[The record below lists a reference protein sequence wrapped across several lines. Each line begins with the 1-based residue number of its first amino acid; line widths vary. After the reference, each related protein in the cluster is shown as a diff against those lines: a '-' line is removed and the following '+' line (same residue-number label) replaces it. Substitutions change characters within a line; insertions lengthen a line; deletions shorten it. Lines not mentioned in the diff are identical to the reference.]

1 MEHNKEQNELFY
13 ALNHFLNSPTPNP
26 TEAERIT
33 KNYKKLWP
41 GLTGTLTAAQTIE
54 IEKLEIGNYGQTKY
68 AQILSGLK
76 KYFENNLKKE
86 IASLI
91 IHGSVATMDW
101 TEGFSDLD
109 TFVIIR
115 KDICENSS
123 KLEVLRQKISAVRG
137 LLKKADPLE
146 HHGFIF
152 CHEGNLNYY
161 HQRFM
166 PVEVFRYAK
175 VLFAKNSINFHIRD
189 SRQEDLENF
198 EHYYQIFKK
207 IAATGKIS
215 NKPGSPE
222 YQLKWFVAMLLL
234 MPSIYLQ
241 AKGTYV
247 YKKFAFDLAR
257 HPFLKK
263 LELARKDFRQTRKIL
278 GENCY
283 RAALAMLNEWRKE
296 LEKSQTKFA
305 NHPKNISLK
314 VYDAARREMVGGLS
328 KNPDVLGVYEYG
340 SVSAPGVSDIDP
352 ITVLRK
358 NLINKWRN
366 PDGPNIRKVAKGGL
380 MIMPEEVF
388 KKILWLDDL
397 KIKRL
402 HGKGELP
409 RQPSKKIAKL
419 RDLAN
424 VVDWLPERM
433 IRLIMILKK
442 NPMDVQYALRY
453 TRSFAYSLENT
464 AKIIGRKKESDE
476 FLARLQNLRK
486 KWRPE
491 RSSELQEVV
500 RVGLY
505 LGYDIL
511 NEFTKKIFSKPTAA
525 EGRLTLFPGQEI
537 VFTNNQHQISPDWSF
552 AQSQA
557 GDVRVFVS
565 SALLPHFDFYARQG
579 GIIGAG
585 FRKNLVTSKPV
596 TGKLSPE
603 YQKFLKEKMAIANA
617 NAKFLRNNRFKS
629 GQYKFGFY
637 L

>member
-1 MEHNKEQNELFY
+1 
-13 ALNHFLNSPTPNP
+13 
-26 TEAERIT
+26 
-33 KNYKKLWP
+33 
-41 GLTGTLTAAQTIE
+41 
-54 IEKLEIGNYGQTKY
+54 
-68 AQILSGLK
+68 
-76 KYFENNLKKE
+76 
-86 IASLI
+86 
-91 IHGSVATMDW
+91 
-101 TEGFSDLD
+101 
-109 TFVIIR
+109 
-115 KDICENSS
+115 
-123 KLEVLRQKISAVRG
+123 
-137 LLKKADPLE
+137 
-146 HHGFIF
+146 
-152 CHEGNLNYY
+152 
-161 HQRFM
+161 
-166 PVEVFRYAK
+166 
-175 VLFAKNSINFHIRD
+175 
-189 SRQEDLENF
+189 
-198 EHYYQIFKK
+198 
-207 IAATGKIS
+207 
-215 NKPGSPE
+215 
-222 YQLKWFVAMLLL
+222 
-234 MPSIYLQ
+234 
-241 AKGTYV
+241 
-247 YKKFAFDLAR
+247 
-257 HPFLKK
+257 
-263 LELARKDFRQTRKIL
+263 
-278 GENCY
+278 
-283 RAALAMLNEWRKE
+283 
-296 LEKSQTKFA
+296 
-305 NHPKNISLK
+305 
-314 VYDAARREMVGGLS
+314 
-328 KNPDVLGVYEYG
+328 
-340 SVSAPGVSDIDP
+340 
-352 ITVLRK
+352 
-358 NLINKWRN
+358 
-366 PDGPNIRKVAKGGL
+366 
-380 MIMPEEVF
+380 
-388 KKILWLDDL
+388 
-397 KIKRL
+397 
-402 HGKGELP
+402 
-409 RQPSKKIAKL
+409 
-419 RDLAN
+419 
-424 VVDWLPERM
+424 M